1 MFQRADQEKGI
12 VIPLNLKRLPSLN
25 LDFILNGPGV
35 SGNPEIPVRDFFKEG
50 KITDCRRLTYSFKKL
65 SRFP

>member
-35 SGNPEIPVRDFFKEG
+35 GG
-50 KITDCRRLTYSFKKL
+50 
-65 SRFP
+65 